1 VLPCEPRGKRPLG
14 RLVVHGLNQATTDP
28 ATIEKWWKAEP
39 EANIGLVTGIK
50 FDALDVDGPEGWASL
65 ARIVDSSNGCLPSG
79 PVSITPGGGAHYLYA
94 PTGKGNRAGLAVH
107 LDWRG
112 SGGYILAA
120 PSIHPSGGLYEWVI
134 GPDEAPLKP
143 APASLIELLTKP
155 ASSVLT
161 IAQRLER
168 PSDAYGRR
176 ALEAEVGRVVMA
188 PVGVRND
195 ALNRAAHSL
204 GQLVGGGSLDLP
216 TVIPALERAGLGA
229 GLEYQEVRAT
239 IKSGLGAGMLSPRR
253 VPR

>member
-1 VLPCEPRGKRPLG
+1 MNPTATE
-14 RLVVHGLNQATTDP
+14 VVEVPFAVPTVTSTVP
-28 ATIEKWWKAEP
+28 ATSPGEVAVQLVLRGTAHLQGRGNTKVDHGDSGDGGEP
-39 EANIGLVTGIK
+39 GTG
-50 FDALDVDGPEGWASL
+50 DRDRRATRDR
-65 ARIVDSSNGCLPSG
+65 ARAGRDRRDR
-79 PVSITPGGGAHYLYA
+79 
-94 PTGKGNRAGLAVH
+94 GNRAGLAVH

-112 SGGYILAA
+112 SNGYILAA
-120 PSIHPSGGLYEWVI
+120 PSIHPNGGLYEWVI

-143 APASLIELLTKP
+143 ASASLSELLTKP

-168 PSDAYGRR
+168 PSDAYGCA
-176 ALEAEVGRVVMA
+176 ALEREVGRVFMA

-229 GLEYQEVRAT
+229 ELEYQEVRAT